1 MRSFGIIG
9 GGAVLAAAPF
19 VAGQALLALG
29 GGGFYSKY
37 NPTNCMFEIFRESWV
52 SSLARQGQDSF
63 TVPIFSENFGLKY
76 HFIALTPKCM
86 KCMIQATTFL
96 TTV

>member
-37 NPTNCMFEIFRESWV
+37 NPTK
-52 SSLARQGQDSF
+52 SSGVGAAGAGVAGGATVTNTACFPPFCRARSNQCCLLRQ
-63 TVPIFSENFGLKY
+63 TRRGLRC
-76 HFIALTPKCM
+76 PRSC
-86 KCMIQATTFL
+86 
-96 TTV
+96 